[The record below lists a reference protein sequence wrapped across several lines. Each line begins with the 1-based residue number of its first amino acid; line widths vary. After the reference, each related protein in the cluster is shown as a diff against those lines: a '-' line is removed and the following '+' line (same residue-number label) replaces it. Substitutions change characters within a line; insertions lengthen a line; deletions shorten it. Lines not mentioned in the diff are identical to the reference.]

1 MPLQYQ
7 TAKNI
12 EKLFLFSIWIFYI
25 SEASLWIVYP
35 FQGYN
40 MYKVELLSHKQN
52 SILGIWK
59 VSDFSK
65 SCYQLHIHSSFQFCV
80 IQFCSQFHKLATV
93 QPKFAAYKCTLV
105 FWSLSAKSLM
115 FKSILTFTIG
125 HYKYITVPS
134 FFFFK
139 LSN

>member
-1 MPLQYQ
+1 MLSWWYDLEKSQ
-7 TAKNI
+7 T
-12 EKLFLFSIWIFYI
+12 
-25 SEASLWIVYP
+25 
-35 FQGYN
+35 FQILKMEYLNQDYNN
-40 MYKVELLSHKQN
+40 MYKVELLSHEQN

-65 SCYQLHIHSSFQFCV
+65 SCHQLHIHSSFKFCV